1 LEIFGVQT
9 FGGPFG
15 LNRLVDLLWEVAMIE
30 LPFSSAPVVH
40 VIGGEPQCALCQMIA
55 CPKLARD
62 ADAGLV
68 LSKQCAIHS
77 AIVFVIVDYLWRA
90 FQD

>member
-1 LEIFGVQT
+1 MFH
-9 FGGPFG
+9 
-15 LNRLVDLLWEVAMIE
+15 
-30 LPFSSAPVVH
+30 LPFFSAPVVR
-40 VIGGEPQCALCQMIA
+40 VTSKEPQCTLCQMIS

-62 ADAGLV
+62 TDAGLV

-77 AIVFVIVDYLWRA
+77 AIVFVIVDYLWRV

>member
-1 LEIFGVQT
+1 MF
-9 FGGPFG
+9 
-15 LNRLVDLLWEVAMIE
+15 E
-30 LPFSSAPVVH
+30 LPSFSSTPVAH
-40 VIGGEPQCALCQMIA
+40 VAASEPQCALCQMIA

-62 ADAGLV
+62 PDAGLV

-77 AIVFVIVDYLWRA
+77 AIVFVIVDYLWRI